1 MSISP
6 ITASEQPAPAEVRKP
21 EAALGA
27 SDAYWRSLQL
37 FNGYRTAAALLLL
50 LTAGFW
56 GNALQFGSR
65 DMRLFLLGAS
75 AYAAFALAMFAIIRT
90 RERFVLQ
97 LAIQVGG
104 DIVFIVLLMY
114 ASGGLSSGLGLLL
127 LTSLAA
133 AGLVTRGQLTLFF
146 AAIATIAVLLE
157 HTYEV
162 LRFSE
167 SGAQYAQAGLL
178 SIAYFAI
185 AWLAHTLATRSL
197 ASERLAAQREI
208 DLANMAQVN
217 QLVIQDMEHGVIVV
231 DGAGIVRQ
239 VNTAAERMIGGLR
252 GGGVVALRDRAPTL
266 HGRVE
271 SWLRDQQGK
280 DTPDAFELGP
290 HLRARL
296 VPVAARRGAGA
307 VIFLE
312 DSARIQAEARQLKLA
327 ALGRLT
333 ANIAHEIRNPL
344 GAISHA
350 AELLQEESGVSSGAQ
365 RLTTIIR
372 DNTRRLDRM
381 INDVQTLNRG
391 ERASRERFHLAG
403 YLRTFIE
410 QFTATEKLEPEV
422 ITLQLLADPHVM
434 FDRDHLNQVLW
445 NLCQNALRHSR
456 RGPGSIR
463 LRVDRSGRGNAV
475 RLDIVDDGPGVPQE
489 SRSKLFE
496 PFFTTSPGGT
506 GLGLYLAREICEA
519 NGAVLEYVD
528 ASEGAQFSVTCA
540 AG

>member
-1 MSISP
+1 MIS
-6 ITASEQPAPAEVRKP
+6 
-21 EAALGA
+21 AARPMQQDFPGA
-27 SDAYWRSLQL
+27 GDIRRTPDAYWRSLQL

-50 LTAGFW
+50 LTGIFW
-56 GNALQFGSR
+56 GGTLQFGSR
-65 DMRLFLLGAS
+65 DMRLFLTSAAS
-75 AYAAFALAMFAIIRT
+75 YAVFALAMFVIIRI
-90 RERFVLQ
+90 RERFTWQ

-104 DIVFIVLLMY
+104 DIGFVVLLMY

-133 AGLVTRGQLTLFF
+133 AGLVSRGQLTLFF

-167 SGAQYAQAGLL
+167 SGAQYVQAGLL

-197 ASERLAAQREI
+197 VSERLAAQREI

-231 DGAGIVRQ
+231 DGEGIVRQ

-266 HGRVE
+266 HARVE
-271 SWLRDQQGK
+271 TWLNDRPGS
-280 DTPDAFELGP
+280 DTADAFELGP

-296 VPVAARRGAGA
+296 APVAARRSAGA

-312 DSARIQAEARQLKLA
+312 DLARIQAEARQLKLA

-350 AELLQEESGVSSGAQ
+350 AELLQEESGVSPGAQ
-365 RLTTIIR
+365 RLTTIIH
-372 DNTRRLDRM
+372 DNARRLDRM
-381 INDVQTLNRG
+381 INNVQTLNRG
-391 ERASRERFHLAG
+391 ERAVRERFHLAA
-403 YLRTFIE
+403 YLRMFVE
-410 QFTATEKLEPEV
+410 QFVATEKLMANV
-422 ITLQLLADPHVM
+422 IDLRLGFDPHVM

-445 NLCQNALRHSR
+445 NLCQNALRHSC
-456 RGPGSIR
+456 RGPGSISLVVTR
-463 LRVDRSGRGNAV
+463 GGRGNAV
-475 RLDIVDDGPGVPQE
+475 RLDVIDDGPGLSPE
-489 SRSKLFE
+489 SRSNLFE

-519 NGAVLEYVD
+519 NGATLEYVE
-528 ASEGAQFSVTCA
+528 SIRGAQFSVTCA

>member
-1 MSISP
+1 MSAAADP
-6 ITASEQPAPAEVRKP
+6 AARDLRQPARHRHAP
-21 EAALGA
+21 E
-27 SDAYWRSLQL
+27 AYWRSLQL
-37 FNGYRTAAALLLL
+37 FNGYRLAAALLLL
-50 LTAGFW
+50 LAAAFW
-56 GNALQFGSR
+56 GTALQFGSR
-65 DMRLFLLGAS
+65 DMRLFLIAAAG
-75 AYAAFALAMFAIIRT
+75 YAAFALAMFAVIST
-90 RERFVLQ
+90 RERFTWQ

-104 DIVFIVLLMY
+104 DIVFVVLLMY

-157 HTYEV
+157 HTYDV

-185 AWLAHTLATRSL
+185 AWLAHALATRSL
-197 ASERLAAQREI
+197 ASEQLAAQREI

-239 VNTAAERMIGGLR
+239 VNTAAERMIGGMR
-252 GGGVVALRDRAPTL
+252 GGGVIALRDRAPAL
-266 HGRVE
+266 HARVE
-271 SWLRDQQGK
+271 SWLRDQQGRES
-280 DTPDAFELGP
+280 PDAFEIGGN
-290 HLRARL
+290 LRARL
-296 VPVAARRGAGA
+296 VPVAPRRGAGA

-312 DSARIQAEARQLKLA
+312 DLARIQGEARQLKLA

-350 AELLQEESGVSSGAQ
+350 AELLQEEPGVSAGAQ

-391 ERASRERFHLAG
+391 ERARRERFHLAT
-403 YLRTFIE
+403 YLRGFVE
-410 QFTATEKLEPEV
+410 QFNATEKLPGSLIE
-422 ITLQLLADPHVM
+422 LHVANDLHVV

-445 NLCQNALRHSR
+445 NLCRNALRHSR
-456 RGPGSIR
+456 REPGSIR
-463 LRVDRSGRGNAV
+463 LEAVRAARGNAV
-475 RLDIVDDGPGVPQE
+475 KLDVVDDGPGLPPE
-489 SRSKLFE
+489 SRNKLFE

-519 NGAVLEYVD
+519 NGAMLEYVES
-528 ASEGAQFSVTCA
+528 AGGARFSVTCA

>member
-1 MSISP
+1 MS
-6 ITASEQPAPAEVRKP
+6 TAELRP
-21 EAALGA
+21 ELPETQVGPQRTP
-27 SDAYWRSLQL
+27 DAYWRSLQL
-37 FNGYRTAAALLLL
+37 FNGYRVAAALLLL

-56 GNALQFGSR
+56 GSTLQFGSR
-65 DMRLFLLGAS
+65 DMRLFLLGA
-75 AYAAFALAMFAIIRT
+75 AGYAAFALSMFVIIRT
-90 RERFVLQ
+90 RERFTWQ
-97 LAIQVGG
+97 LAMQVGG
-104 DIVFIVLLMY
+104 DIVFVVVLMY
-114 ASGGLSSGLGLLL
+114 ASGGMSSGLGLLL

-133 AGLVTRGQLTLFF
+133 AGLVSRGQLTLFF

-185 AWLAHTLATRSL
+185 AWLAHELARKSL

-231 DGAGIVRQ
+231 DGQGIVRQ

-252 GGGVVALRDRAPTL
+252 GGGVVALKDRAPTL

-271 SWLRDQQGK
+271 TWLRDQQGRE
-280 DTPDAFELGP
+280 TPDAFELGP
-290 HLRARL
+290 HLRASL

-312 DSARIQAEARQLKLA
+312 DLARIQAEARQLKLA

-350 AELLQEESGVSSGAQ
+350 AELLQEEPGVSVGAQ

-391 ERASRERFHLAG
+391 ERAVRERFHLAP
-403 YLRTFIE
+403 YLRTFVE
-410 QFTATEKLEPEV
+410 QFVATEKLEASV
-422 ITLQLLADPHVM
+422 IDLHLAVDPHIM

-456 RGPGSIR
+456 RGPGSIS
-463 LRVDRSGRGNAV
+463 LLADRANMGNAV
-475 RLDIVDDGPGVPQE
+475 RLDIIDDGPGVPAE

-528 ASEGAQFSVTCA
+528 TTGGARFSVTCA

>member
-1 MSISP
+1 MQTDAEASISAVP
-6 ITASEQPAPAEVRKP
+6 DPS
-21 EAALGA
+21 AAHPVP
-27 SDAYWRSLQL
+27 DAYWRSLQL
-37 FNGYRTAAALLLL
+37 FNVYRVVSALLLL
-50 LTAGFW
+50 LAAAYW
-56 GNALQFGSR
+56 GDLLQFGAR
-65 DMRLFLLGAS
+65 DMRLYLISSS
-75 AYAAFALAMFAIIRT
+75 AYAGFGLAMFALIRT
-90 RERFVLQ
+90 RERFNLQ
-97 LAIQVGG
+97 LAVQVGG
-104 DIVFIVLLMY
+104 DIFFIVLLMY

-146 AAIATIAVLLE
+146 AAIATIAILLE

-162 LRFSE
+162 LRFFE

-178 SIAYFAI
+178 SIGYFAI
-185 AWLAHTLATRSL
+185 AWLAHTLAKRSL
-197 ASERLAAQREI
+197 VSEQLAAQREI

-231 DGAGIVRQ
+231 DGGGIVRQ
-239 VNTAAERMIGGLR
+239 SNSAAERMIEGLR
-252 GGGVVALRDRAPTL
+252 GEGVIALKDHLPAL
-266 HGRVE
+266 HRRFE
-271 SWLRDQQGK
+271 KWLGDSQGV
-280 DTPDAFELGP
+280 DTPDVFEIGAN
-290 HLRARL
+290 LRARL

-312 DSARIQAEARQLKLA
+312 DLARIQAEARQMKLA

-350 AELLQEESGVSSGAQ
+350 AELLQEEPDVSAGSR

-391 ERASRERFHLAG
+391 ERAERERFKLSP
-403 YLRTFIE
+403 YLQAFVA
-410 QFTATEKLEPEV
+410 QFVATERLEGNE
-422 ITLQLLADPHVM
+422 IELELMIDPYVM

-445 NLCQNALRHSR
+445 NLCRNALRHSTR
-456 RGPGSIR
+456 SPGCMR
-463 LRVDRSGRGNAV
+463 LQVARAARSNAV
-475 RLDIVDDGPGVPQE
+475 RLDVVDDGTGVPPE

-496 PFFTTSPGGT
+496 PFFTTDPGGT
-506 GLGLYLAREICEA
+506 GLGLHLAREICEA
-519 NGAVLEYVD
+519 NGAMLEYIE
-528 ASEGAQFSVTCA
+528 AAGGARFAVTCA

>member
-1 MSISP
+1 MKSV
-6 ITASEQPAPAEVRKP
+6 EQLSQPDSGFHEPGDVQQTP
-21 EAALGA
+21 
-27 SDAYWRSLQL
+27 DTYWRSLYL
-37 FNGYRTAAALLLL
+37 FNGYRTAVALLLL
-50 LTAGFW
+50 LAVSFW
-56 GNALQFGSR
+56 GTTLQFGSR
-65 DMRLFLLGAS
+65 DMRLFLFGA
-75 AYAAFALAMFAIIRT
+75 ACYAAFALAMFVIIRT
-90 RERFVLQ
+90 RERFIWQ
-97 LAIQVGG
+97 LALQIGG
-104 DIVFIVLLMY
+104 DICFVVLLMY

-146 AAIATIAVLLE
+146 AAIASIAILLE
-157 HTYEV
+157 QTYEV

-178 SIAYFAI
+178 SVAYFAI
-185 AWLAHTLATRSL
+185 AWLAHSLAKRSL

-231 DGAGIVRQ
+231 DGDGIVRE
-239 VNTAAERMIGGLR
+239 VNAAAERMIEGLR
-252 GGGVVALRDRAPTL
+252 GGSVIALKDSLPALSDRF
-266 HGRVE
+266 E
-271 SWLRDQQGK
+271 SWLSDQQGREIQ
-280 DTPDAFELGP
+280 DVFELGGS
-290 HLRARL
+290 LRARL
-296 VPVAARRGAGA
+296 VPVAPRRGAGA

-312 DSARIQAEARQLKLA
+312 DLARMQAEARQMKLA

-350 AELLQEESGVSSGAQ
+350 AELLQEEPGVSAGAQ
-365 RLTTIIR
+365 RLTAIIR

-391 ERASRERFHLAG
+391 ERAKRERFHLAT
-403 YLRTFIE
+403 YLTAFIE
-410 QFTATEKLEPEV
+410 QFVATENLKSDVIDPHLE
-422 ITLQLLADPHVM
+422 IDPHVM

-445 NLCQNALRHSR
+445 NLCHNALRHSR
-456 RGPGSIR
+456 RRSGSIR
-463 LRVDRSGRGNAV
+463 LHVARAARSHAV
-475 RLDIVDDGPGVPQE
+475 RLDVIDDGAGVPVQ
-489 SRSKLFE
+489 SRGNLFE

-519 NGAVLEYVD
+519 NGAVLEYV
-528 ASEGAQFSVTCA
+528 ETTGGAQFSMTCA

>member
-1 MSISP
+1 MEPDGKS
-6 ITASEQPAPAEVRKP
+6 AAPA
-21 EAALGA
+21 AAFAAAPGTPP
-27 SDAYWRSLQL
+27 DAYWQSLQY
-37 FNGYRTAAALLLL
+37 FNAYRTAAALLLL
-50 LTAGFW
+50 MAVAYW
-56 GNALQFGSR
+56 GDTLQFGSR
-65 DMRLFLLGAS
+65 DMRLFLIGS
-75 AYAAFALAMFAIIRT
+75 SMYAAFGLAMFAVIRT
-90 RERFVLQ
+90 REHFTWQ

-104 DIVFIVLLMY
+104 DISFIILLMY

-146 AAIATIAVLLE
+146 AAIATIGILLE

-162 LRFSE
+162 LRFAE

-178 SIAYFAI
+178 SIAYFAT
-185 AWLAHTLATRSL
+185 AWLAHTLAKRSL
-197 ASERLAAQREI
+197 VSEQLAAQREI

-231 DGAGIVRQ
+231 DGDGVVRQ
-239 VNTAAERMIGGLR
+239 ANFAAERMIEGLR
-252 GGGVVALRDRAPTL
+252 SDGMIALKDLLPAL
-266 HGRVE
+266 HGRFE
-271 SWLRDQQGK
+271 RWLRDPQDR
-280 DTPDAFELGP
+280 DTPDTFEIGAN
-290 HLRARL
+290 LRARL

-312 DSARIQAEARQLKLA
+312 DLARIQAEARQMKLA

-350 AELLQEESGVSSGAQ
+350 AELLQEEPDVSAGSK

-391 ERASRERFHLAG
+391 ERAERERFRLAP
-403 YLRTFIE
+403 YLQSFVAQFVETERLEGNEIE
-410 QFTATEKLEPEV
+410 LELM
-422 ITLQLLADPHVM
+422 TDPHVM

-445 NLCQNALRHSR
+445 NLCRNALRHSTR
-456 RGPGSIR
+456 RPGCIR
-463 LRVDRSGRGNAV
+463 LQVTRAARSNAV
-475 RLDIVDDGPGVPQE
+475 RLDVVDDGPGVPPE
-489 SRSKLFE
+489 SRAKLFE
-496 PFFTTSPGGT
+496 PFFTTAPGGT
-506 GLGLYLAREICEA
+506 GLGLHLAREICEA
-519 NGAVLEYVD
+519 NGAMLEYIE
-528 ASEGAQFSVTCA
+528 AAGGARFTVTCA

>member
-1 MSISP
+1 MK
-6 ITASEQPAPAEVRKP
+6 PADLPVEPESSAAEDARRTP
-21 EAALGA
+21 
-27 SDAYWRSLQL
+27 DAYWRSLQL
-37 FNGYRTAAALLLL
+37 FNGYRTAAAILLLMA
-50 LTAGFW
+50 AGYW
-56 GNALQFGSR
+56 GDTLQFGSR
-65 DMRLFLLGAS
+65 DMRLFLIGAS
-75 AYAAFALAMFAIIRT
+75 SYAAFALAMFAILRT
-90 RERFVLQ
+90 REHFTWQ
-97 LAIQVGG
+97 LAIQIGG
-104 DIVFIVLLMY
+104 DIGFVILLMY

-157 HTYEV
+157 HTYEL

-167 SGAQYAQAGLL
+167 SGTQYAQAGLL
-178 SIAYFAI
+178 SIGYFAT
-185 AWLAHTLATRSL
+185 AWLAHALATRSL
-197 ASERLAAQREI
+197 ASEKLAAQREI

-231 DGAGIVRQ
+231 DGEGIVRQ

-252 GGGVVALRDRAPTL
+252 GGEMVALKDRAPAL
-266 HGRVE
+266 HSRVE
-271 SWLRDQQGK
+271 TWLRDQQGRES
-280 DTPDAFELGP
+280 PDAFDIGAD
-290 HLRARL
+290 LRARL
-296 VPVAARRGAGA
+296 VPVAPRRGAGA

-312 DSARIQAEARQLKLA
+312 DLARIKAEARQLKLA

-350 AELLQEESGVSSGAQ
+350 AELLQEESGVSTGAQ
-365 RLTTIIR
+365 RLTAIIR

-381 INDVQTLNRG
+381 INNVQTLNRG
-391 ERASRERFHLAG
+391 ERARRERFHLAM
-403 YLRTFIE
+403 YLRAFVE
-410 QFTATEKLEPEV
+410 QFAATEKLPEN
-422 ITLQLLADPHVM
+422 LFELHLATDAPVL

-456 RGPGSIR
+456 REPGSIR
-463 LRVDRSGRGNAV
+463 LFVERAGRSNAV
-475 RLDIVDDGPGVPQE
+475 RLDVVDDGPGVSPE

-519 NGAVLEYVD
+519 NGAVLEFVE
-528 ASEGAQFSVTCA
+528 STGGARFSVTCA

>member
-1 MSISP
+1 M
-6 ITASEQPAPAEVRKP
+6 TATERNGQAGPPPGQVP
-21 EAALGA
+21 ET
-27 SDAYWRSLQL
+27 YWRSLLL
-37 FNGYRTAAALLLL
+37 FNGYRAAAAALLLMA
-50 LTAGFW
+50 TVIW
-56 GNALQFGSR
+56 GSTLQFGLR
-65 DMRLFLLGAS
+65 DMRLFTIC
-75 AYAAFALAMFAIIRT
+75 AAGYLVFSIAMFVVIRT
-90 RERFVLQ
+90 RERFNWQ

-104 DIVFIVLLMY
+104 DIGFVVLLMY
-114 ASGGLSSGLGLLL
+114 ASGGMSSGLGLLL

-146 AAIATIAVLLE
+146 AAVATIAILLE

-167 SGAQYAQAGLL
+167 SGAQYAQVGLL
-178 SIAYFAI
+178 SIGYFAI
-185 AWLAHTLATRSL
+185 AWLAHTLASRTL

-208 DLANMAQVN
+208 DLANLAQVN

-231 DGAGIVRQ
+231 DGEGVIRQ
-239 VNTAAERMIGGLR
+239 INSAALRMIGVAKGSGPISLR
-252 GGGVVALRDRAPTL
+252 EHMPRLHDRFVTWLHDREERDI
-266 HGRVE
+266 
-271 SWLRDQQGK
+271 
-280 DTPDAFELGP
+280 DTFDVHTG
-290 HLRARL
+290 LRARL
-296 VPVAARRGAGA
+296 VPVAPRRGAGA

-312 DSARIQAEARQLKLA
+312 DLARLQAEARQMKLA

-350 AELLQEESGVSSGAQ
+350 AELLQEESGVSSGAL

-381 INDVQTLNRG
+381 VNDVQALNRG
-391 ERASRERFHLAG
+391 ERAKRERFSLAP
-403 YLRTFIE
+403 YLRTFVE
-410 QFTATEKLEPEV
+410 QFIATEKLEPGT
-422 ITLQLLADPHVM
+422 IDLQHDVDPHVL

-456 RGPGSIR
+456 RGPASIR
-463 LRVDRSGRGNAV
+463 LQVRRAIRGNAV
-475 RLDIVDDGPGVPQE
+475 RLEVVDDGPGIPPE

-519 NGAVLEYVD
+519 NGASLEYVET
-528 ASEGAQFSVTCA
+528 AAGTRFAVTCA

>member
-1 MSISP
+1 LNTSTHP
-6 ITASEQPAPAEVRKP
+6 PAPAAPTGEPGHIGRAP
-21 EAALGA
+21 E
-27 SDAYWRSLQL
+27 AYWRSLQL
-37 FNGYRTAAALLLL
+37 FNGYRLAAALLLL
-50 LTAGFW
+50 FAVAFW
-56 GNALQFGSR
+56 GPTLQFGSR
-65 DMRLFLLGAS
+65 DMRLFLMS
-75 AYAAFALAMFAIIRT
+75 ATGYAAFAIAMFAVIRT
-90 RERFVLQ
+90 RERFTWQ
-97 LAIQVGG
+97 LAIQVSG
-104 DIVFIVLLMY
+104 DIGFVILLMY

-146 AAIATIAVLLE
+146 AAIATIAILLE

-162 LRFSE
+162 LHFSE

-178 SIAYFAI
+178 SIAYFAT
-185 AWLAHTLATRSL
+185 AWLAHALAIRSM

-239 VNTAAERMIGGLR
+239 VNTAAERMIGGMR
-252 GGGVVALRDRAPTL
+252 GGGVVALRDRAPAL
-266 HGRVE
+266 YERVE
-271 SWLRDQQGK
+271 SWLRDRQGQES
-280 DTPDAFELGP
+280 PDAFEVGGN
-290 HLRARL
+290 LRARL
-296 VPVAARRGAGA
+296 VPVAPRRGAGA

-312 DSARIQAEARQLKLA
+312 DLARLRAEARQLKLA

-350 AELLQEESGVSSGAQ
+350 AELLQEESGVSAGAQ

-391 ERASRERFHLAG
+391 ERAKRERFHLG
-403 YLRTFIE
+403 TYLRGFVE
-410 QFTATEKLEPEV
+410 QFNATEKLAADV
-422 ITLQLLADPHVM
+422 IELHLADDVQVM

-445 NLCQNALRHSR
+445 NLCRNALRHSR

-463 LRVDRSGRGNAV
+463 LEVARAARGNAV
-475 RLDIVDDGPGVPQE
+475 KLDVVDDGPGVPPE
-489 SRSKLFE
+489 SRNKLFE

-506 GLGLYLAREICEA
+506 GLGIYLAREICEA
-519 NGAVLEYVD
+519 NGAALEYVD
-528 ASEGAQFSVTCA
+528 SAGGARFSVTCA

>member
-1 MSISP
+1 MES
-6 ITASEQPAPAEVRKP
+6 SEQPLPSAPRPRDAD
-21 EAALGA
+21 GA
-27 SDAYWRSLQL
+27 HQTPDAYWRSLQL

-50 LTAGFW
+50 MAASFW
-56 GNALQFGSR
+56 GATLQFGSR
-65 DMRLFLLGAS
+65 DMRMFLIGSA
-75 AYAAFALAMFAIIRT
+75 AYAVFALAMFAIIRT
-90 RERFVLQ
+90 RERFIWQ

-104 DIVFIVLLMY
+104 DIGFVVLLMY

-178 SIAYFAI
+178 SVAYFAI

-231 DGAGIVRQ
+231 DGDGVVRQ
-239 VNTAAERMIGGLR
+239 VNSAAERMIDGLR
-252 GGGVVALRDRAPTL
+252 GSGVIALKDRVPALFDRFET
-266 HGRVE
+266 
-271 SWLRDQQGK
+271 WLRDQQGRE
-280 DTPDAFELGP
+280 TPDAFELGAS
-290 HLRARL
+290 LRARL
-296 VPVAARRGAGA
+296 VPVAPRRGAGA

-312 DSARIQAEARQLKLA
+312 DLARIQEEARQMKLA

-350 AELLQEESGVSSGAQ
+350 AELLQEEPGVSAGAQ
-365 RLTTIIR
+365 RLTAIIR

-381 INDVQTLNRG
+381 INDVQSLNRG
-391 ERASRERFHLAG
+391 ERAKRERFPLAP

-410 QFTATEKLEPEV
+410 QFAATEKLEANV
-422 ITLQLLADPHVM
+422 IELYLATDPHVM

-445 NLCQNALRHSR
+445 NLCRNALRHSR
-456 RGPGSIR
+456 RTRGSIR
-463 LRVDRSGRGNAV
+463 LQVGRAVRGNAV
-475 RLDIVDDGPGVPQE
+475 RLEIIDDGPGLPPE
-489 SRSKLFE
+489 SRGKLFE
-496 PFFTTSPGGT
+496 PFFTMSPGGT

-519 NGAVLEYVD
+519 NGAALEYV
-528 ASEGAQFSVTCA
+528 ETTGGARFSVTFA

>member
-1 MSISP
+1 MTP
-6 ITASEQPAPAEVRKP
+6 IEQAVQSDFRDVRNIHRAP
-21 EAALGA
+21 
-27 SDAYWRSLQL
+27 DAYWHSLLL
-37 FNGYRTAAALLLL
+37 FNVYRIVAALLLL
-50 LTAGFW
+50 IAAAYW
-56 GNALQFGSR
+56 GNTLEFGSR
-65 DMRLFLLGAS
+65 NMRLFLIGAAS
-75 AYAAFALAMFAIIRT
+75 YAAFALAMFAVIRT
-90 RERFVLQ
+90 RERFTWQ

-104 DIVFIVLLMY
+104 DIGFVVLLMY

-133 AGLVTRGQLTLFF
+133 AGLVTRGRLTLFF

-157 HTYEV
+157 HTYEI

-167 SGAQYAQAGLL
+167 SGAQYVQAGLL
-178 SIAYFAI
+178 SIAYFAT
-185 AWLAHTLATRSL
+185 AWLAHVLATRSL

-231 DGAGIVRQ
+231 DGQGLVRQ

-252 GGGVVALRDRAPTL
+252 GGGVVALKDRAPAL
-266 HGRVE
+266 HVSVE
-271 SWLRDQQGK
+271 NWFRDLQGGN
-280 DTPDAFELGP
+280 TPDAFELGSG
-290 HLRARL
+290 LRARL
-296 VPVAARRGAGA
+296 VPVAPRRGAGA

-312 DSARIQAEARQLKLA
+312 DLARIQAEARQLKLA

-350 AELLQEESGVSSGAQ
+350 AELLQEESGVSAGAQ

-381 INDVQTLNRG
+381 INNVQTLNRG
-391 ERASRERFHLAG
+391 ERARRERFHLG
-403 YLRTFIE
+403 TYLRAFVE
-410 QFTATEKLEPEV
+410 QFSATEKLPADVME
-422 ITLQLLADPHVM
+422 LQMTVDPHVM

-445 NLCQNALRHSR
+445 NLCQNALRHSQR
-456 RGPGSIR
+456 KAGSIR
-463 LRVDRSGRGNAV
+463 LLVGRAARGNAV
-475 RLDIVDDGPGVPQE
+475 RLDVVDDGSGVPAQ
-489 SRSKLFE
+489 SRGNLFE

-519 NGAVLEYVD
+519 NGAALDYV
-528 ASEGAQFSVTCA
+528 ETTGGARFAVTCA
-540 AG
+540 TG

>member
-1 MSISP
+1 MM
-6 ITASEQPAPAEVRKP
+6 P
-21 EAALGA
+21 EAAPAQPGFVGA
-27 SDAYWRSLQL
+27 EAARGTPDAHWRSLLL
-37 FNGYRTAAALLLL
+37 FNGYRIAAALLLL
-50 LTAGFW
+50 MAAGYW
-56 GNALQFGSR
+56 GDTLQFGSR
-65 DMRLFLLGAS
+65 DMRLFLIGAAS
-75 AYAAFALAMFAIIRT
+75 YAAFGLAMFAVIRT
-90 RERFVLQ
+90 RERFTWQ

-104 DIVFIVLLMY
+104 DIGFVVLLMY

-162 LRFSE
+162 LSFSE

-178 SIAYFAI
+178 SIAYFAT
-185 AWLAHTLATRSL
+185 AWLAHTLAMRSL
-197 ASERLAAQREI
+197 ESELLAAQREI

-231 DGAGIVRQ
+231 DGEGIVRQ

-252 GGGVVALRDRAPTL
+252 GGGVVALKDRMPALQARFET
-266 HGRVE
+266 
-271 SWLRDQQGK
+271 WLREQQGR
-280 DTPDAFELGP
+280 DTPDAFELGEN
-290 HLRARL
+290 LRARL

-312 DSARIQAEARQLKLA
+312 DLARLRAEARQLKLA

-350 AELLQEESGVSSGAQ
+350 AELLQEEPGIPAGSQ
-365 RLTTIIR
+365 RLTSIIR

-391 ERASRERFHLAG
+391 ERASRERFHLAS
-403 YLRTFIE
+403 YLRAFVE
-410 QFTATEKLEPEV
+410 QFAATEKLAPDV
-422 ITLQLLADPHVM
+422 IELHLAIDPHVM

-463 LRVDRSGRGNAV
+463 LLVGRAGWGNAV
-475 RLDIVDDGPGVPQE
+475 RLDVVDDGPGLPPE

-519 NGAVLEYVD
+519 NGAALEYVETD
-528 ASEGAQFSVTCA
+528 DGARFSVTCA

>member
-1 MSISP
+1 MSAAEH
-6 ITASEQPAPAEVRKP
+6 TARLES
-21 EAALGA
+21 EAAGA
-27 SDAYWRSLQL
+27 TQQPPDTYWRSLIL
-37 FNGYRTAAALLLL
+37 FNSYRTAAALLLL
-50 LTAGFW
+50 LAAGYW
-56 GNALQFGSR
+56 GNTLQFGSR
-65 DMRLFLLGAS
+65 DMRLFLFGAA
-75 AYAAFALAMFAIIRT
+75 AYAAFALMV
-90 RERFVLQ
+90 FVLLRSREHFTWQ

-104 DIVFIVLLMY
+104 DIVFVVLLMY

-133 AGLVTRGQLTLFF
+133 AGLVSRGQLTLFF

-157 HTYEV
+157 QTYEV

-185 AWLAHTLATRSL
+185 AWLSHELARRSL
-197 ASERLAAQREI
+197 ASEQLAAQREI

-231 DGAGIVRQ
+231 DGDGIVRQ

-252 GGGVVALRDRAPTL
+252 GGGVVALKDRAPTL

-271 SWLRDQQGK
+271 NWLRDLQGSN
-280 DTPDAFELGP
+280 TPDAFELGP
-290 HLRARL
+290 RLRARL

-312 DSARIQAEARQLKLA
+312 DQARIQAEARQLKLA

-350 AELLQEESGVSSGAQ
+350 AELLQEESGVSTGAQ

-391 ERASRERFHLAG
+391 ERAVRERFHLAT
-403 YLRTFIE
+403 YLNSFIE
-410 QFTATEKLEPEV
+410 QFVATEKLDANV
-422 ITLQLLADPHVM
+422 IELRQATDSHVM

-456 RGPGSIR
+456 RGPGSIS
-463 LRVDRSGRGNAV
+463 LLAERSRRGNTV
-475 RLDIVDDGPGVPQE
+475 RLDIVDDGSGVPPE

-519 NGAVLEYVD
+519 NGAVLEYVE
-528 ASEGAQFSVTCA
+528 SNGGARFSVTCA
-540 AG
+540 EG

>member
-1 MSISP
+1 MP
-6 ITASEQPAPAEVRKP
+6 PGGGAAPAVPIGGVRGNP
-21 EAALGA
+21 EA
-27 SDAYWRSLQL
+27 YWKSLQL

-50 LTAGFW
+50 VIAVAW
-56 GNALQFGSR
+56 GETLQFGSR
-65 DMRLFLLGAS
+65 DMRLFLVGAS
-75 AYAAFALAMFAIIRT
+75 AYGAFSLAMFAVIRT
-90 RERFVLQ
+90 RRRFNLQ
-97 LAIQVGG
+97 LALQVGG
-104 DIVFIVLLMY
+104 DIGFIMILMY

-157 HTYEV
+157 HGYEI

-167 SGAQYAQAGLL
+167 SGAQYVQAGLL

-185 AWLAHTLATRSL
+185 AWLAHVLAKRSL
-197 ASERLAAQREI
+197 VSEQLAAQREI

-231 DGAGIVRQ
+231 DGGGVVRQ
-239 VNTAAERMIGGLR
+239 TNSAAQRMIEGLS
-252 GGGVVALRDRAPTL
+252 GGGVIMLREKLPALHERFER
-266 HGRVE
+266 
-271 SWLRDQQGK
+271 WLRDPAEL
-280 DTPDAFELGP
+280 DAPDSFEIGAN
-290 HLRARL
+290 LRARL

-312 DSARIQAEARQLKLA
+312 DLARVRAEARQMKLA

-350 AELLQEESGVSSGAQ
+350 SELLMEERGISAGSH

-372 DNTRRLDRM
+372 DNVRRLDRM
-381 INDVQTLNRG
+381 ITDVQMLNRG
-391 ERASRERFHLAG
+391 ERAERERFRLGG
-403 YLRTFIE
+403 YLQSFIA
-410 QFTATEKLEPEV
+410 QFAETERIEAGV
-422 ITLQLLADPHVM
+422 IDLRMAADDPYVM

-445 NLCQNALRHSR
+445 NLCRNALRHSR
-456 RGPGSIR
+456 RQHGSIQLQVAR
-463 LRVDRSGRGNAV
+463 AARSNAV
-475 RLDIVDDGPGVPQE
+475 RLDVVDDGPGVPAE
-489 SRSKLFE
+489 SRAKLFE
-496 PFFTTSPGGT
+496 PFFTTDPAGT
-506 GLGLYLAREICEA
+506 GLGLHLAREICEA
-519 NGAVLEYVD
+519 NGAMLEYIE
-528 ASEGAQFSVTCA
+528 SGGGGARFAVTCA

>member
-1 MSISP
+1 MESAATPARSDQHIREPDP
-6 ITASEQPAPAEVRKP
+6 IGQTP
-21 EAALGA
+21 
-27 SDAYWRSLQL
+27 DAYWRSLLL
-37 FNGYRTAAALLLL
+37 FNGYRIAAALLLL
-50 LTAGFW
+50 LAVAFW
-56 GNALQFGSR
+56 GATLQFGSR
-65 DMRLFLLGAS
+65 DMRLFLFGA
-75 AYAAFALAMFAIIRT
+75 AGYAAFALAMFVIIRT
-90 RERFVLQ
+90 REHFTWQ

-104 DIVFIVLLMY
+104 DICFVVLLMY

-146 AAIATIAVLLE
+146 AAIASIGVLLE

-178 SIAYFAI
+178 SVAYFAI
-185 AWLAHTLATRSL
+185 AWLAHTLAKRSL

-208 DLANMAQVN
+208 DLANLAQVN
-217 QLVIQDMEHGVIVV
+217 QLVIQDMEHGVIVA
-231 DGAGIVRQ
+231 DGDGVVRQ
-239 VNTAAERMIGGLR
+239 VNTAAERMIDGLR
-252 GGGVVALRDRAPTL
+252 GGSVINLKDRVPALYARFET
-266 HGRVE
+266 
-271 SWLRDQQGK
+271 WLRDQQGR
-280 DTPDAFELGP
+280 DAPDAFEIGAN
-290 HLRARL
+290 LRARL
-296 VPVAARRGAGA
+296 VPVAPRRGAGA

-312 DSARIQAEARQLKLA
+312 DLARIQAEARQMKLA

-350 AELLQEESGVSSGAQ
+350 AELLQEEPGVSAGAQ

-381 INDVQTLNRG
+381 IHDVQTLNRG
-391 ERASRERFHLAG
+391 ERAKRERFQLMT
-403 YLRTFIE
+403 YLRAFIE
-410 QFTATEKLEPEV
+410 QFVATEKLETNV
-422 ITLQLLADPHVM
+422 IELHSAIEAHIL

-445 NLCQNALRHSR
+445 NLCHNALRHSR
-456 RGPGSIR
+456 RRPGSIR
-463 LRVDRSGRGNAV
+463 LEVARAARGHAV
-475 RLDIVDDGPGVPQE
+475 RLDVIDDGSGVPPE
-489 SRSKLFE
+489 SRGNLFE

-519 NGAVLEYVD
+519 NGAVLEFVETTD
-528 ASEGAQFSVTCA
+528 GARFSMICA
-540 AG
+540 VG

>member
-1 MSISP
+1 MEPEGKS
-6 ITASEQPAPAEVRKP
+6 AAPA
-21 EAALGA
+21 AAFAAAPGTPP
-27 SDAYWRSLQL
+27 DAYWQSLQY
-37 FNGYRTAAALLLL
+37 FNAYRTAAALLLL
-50 LTAGFW
+50 MAVAYW
-56 GNALQFGSR
+56 GDTLQFGSR
-65 DMRLFLLGAS
+65 DMRLFLIGS
-75 AYAAFALAMFAIIRT
+75 SMYAAFGLAMFAVIRT
-90 RERFVLQ
+90 REHFTWQ

-104 DIVFIVLLMY
+104 DISFIILLMY

-146 AAIATIAVLLE
+146 AAIATIGILLE

-162 LRFSE
+162 LRFAE

-178 SIAYFAI
+178 SIAYFAT
-185 AWLAHTLATRSL
+185 AWLAHTLAKRSL
-197 ASERLAAQREI
+197 VSEQLAAQREI

-231 DGAGIVRQ
+231 DGDGIVRQ
-239 VNTAAERMIGGLR
+239 ANSAAERMIEGLR
-252 GGGVVALRDRAPTL
+252 SNGVIALKDLLPAL
-266 HGRVE
+266 HGRFE
-271 SWLRDQQGK
+271 RWLRDPQDR
-280 DTPDAFELGP
+280 DTPDTFEIGAN
-290 HLRARL
+290 LRARL

-312 DSARIQAEARQLKLA
+312 DLARIQAEARQMKLA

-350 AELLQEESGVSSGAQ
+350 AELLQEEPDVSAGSK

-391 ERASRERFHLAG
+391 ERAERERFRLAP
-403 YLRTFIE
+403 YLQSFVAQFVETERLEGNEIE
-410 QFTATEKLEPEV
+410 LELM
-422 ITLQLLADPHVM
+422 TDPYVM

-445 NLCQNALRHSR
+445 NLCRNALRHSTR
-456 RGPGSIR
+456 RPGCIR
-463 LRVDRSGRGNAV
+463 LQVTRAARSNAV
-475 RLDIVDDGPGVPQE
+475 RLDVVDDGPGVPPE
-489 SRSKLFE
+489 SRAKLFE
-496 PFFTTSPGGT
+496 PFFTTAPGGT
-506 GLGLYLAREICEA
+506 GLGLHLAREICEA
-519 NGAVLEYVD
+519 NGAMLEYIE
-528 ASEGAQFSVTCA
+528 AAGGARFTVTCA

>member
-1 MSISP
+1 MNSDEPSLQ
-6 ITASEQPAPAEVRKP
+6 SDSWNAEGWRRP
-21 EAALGA
+21 P
-27 SDAYWRSLQL
+27 DAYWRSLQL
-37 FNGYRTAAALLLL
+37 FNGYRTAAALVLLM
-50 LTAGFW
+50 AVAFW
-56 GNALQFGSR
+56 GDTLQFGSR
-65 DMRLFLLGAS
+65 DMRLFMIGAAS
-75 AYAAFALAMFAIIRT
+75 YAAFALAMFAIIHT
-90 RERFVLQ
+90 REHFTSQ

-104 DIVFIVLLMY
+104 DIGFVVLLMY

-133 AGLVTRGQLTLFF
+133 AGLVSRGQLTLFF

-157 HTYEV
+157 HTYEI

-167 SGAQYAQAGLL
+167 GGAQYAQVGLL
-178 SIAYFAI
+178 SIAYFAT
-185 AWLAHTLATRSL
+185 AWLAHTLARRSL
-197 ASERLAAQREI
+197 ASEQLAAQREI

-231 DGAGIVRQ
+231 DGEGIVRQ

-252 GGGVVALRDRAPTL
+252 GGGVVALKDRAPAL
-266 HGRVE
+266 HARVE
-271 SWLRDQQGK
+271 QWLRDQQGRE
-280 DTPDAFELGP
+280 TPDAFDLGAN
-290 HLRARL
+290 LRARL
-296 VPVAARRGAGA
+296 VPVAPRRGAGA

-312 DSARIQAEARQLKLA
+312 DLARIKDEARQLKLA

-350 AELLQEESGVSSGAQ
+350 AELLQEEPEVSAGAQ

-381 INDVQTLNRG
+381 VNNVQTLNRG
-391 ERASRERFHLAG
+391 ERARRERFPLAP
-403 YLRTFIE
+403 YLRAFVE
-410 QFTATEKLEPEV
+410 QFVATEKLAANV
-422 ITLQLLADPHVM
+422 IELHLETDPHVM

-456 RGPGSIR
+456 RRPGSIR
-463 LRVDRSGRGNAV
+463 LLVGRAGRGNAV
-475 RLDIVDDGPGVPQE
+475 RLEVVDDGPGLPPE
-489 SRSKLFE
+489 SRSKVFE

-519 NGAVLEYVD
+519 NGAMLEYVE
-528 ASEGAQFSVTCA
+528 SPGGARFAVTCA
-540 AG
+540 TG

>member
-1 MSISP
+1 MRP
-6 ITASEQPAPAEVRKP
+6 DFRDAE
-21 EAALGA
+21 GA
-27 SDAYWRSLQL
+27 HRTQDTYWRSLQL
-37 FNGYRTAAALLLL
+37 FNGYRAAAALLLL
-50 LTAGFW
+50 LAGGFW
-56 GNALQFGSR
+56 GSTLQFGSR
-65 DMRLFLLGAS
+65 DLRLFLIGAAS
-75 AYAAFALAMFAIIRT
+75 YAAFALAMFVVIRT
-90 RERFVLQ
+90 RERFTWQ

-104 DIVFIVLLMY
+104 DIGFVVLLMY

-133 AGLVTRGQLTLFF
+133 AGLVSRGQLTLFF

-167 SGAQYAQAGLL
+167 NGAQYAQAGLL
-178 SIAYFAI
+178 SIAYFAT

-231 DGAGIVRQ
+231 DGEGIVRQ

-252 GGGVVALRDRAPTL
+252 GGGVVALKDRAPAL
-266 HGRVE
+266 HARVE
-271 SWLRDQQGK
+271 TWLHDQQGRE
-280 DTPDAFELGP
+280 TPDAFELGS

-312 DSARIQAEARQLKLA
+312 DLARIQAEARQLKLA

-350 AELLQEESGVSSGAQ
+350 AELLQEEPEISPGAQ

-391 ERASRERFHLAG
+391 ERAMRERFHLAT
-403 YLRTFIE
+403 YLQTFVE
-410 QFTATEKLEPEV
+410 QFAATEKLAANV
-422 ITLQLLADPHVM
+422 IELNLTTDPHVM

-445 NLCQNALRHSR
+445 NLCQNALRHSQ
-456 RGPGSIR
+456 RGPGSIS
-463 LRVDRSGRGNAV
+463 LVVGRASLGNAV
-475 RLDIVDDGPGVPQE
+475 RLDVIDDGPGLPSE

-519 NGAVLEYVD
+519 NGAMLEYVD
-528 ASEGAQFSVTCA
+528 SARGARFSVTCT